1 MIDFELYKLFYTVA
15 KYGSLSK
22 AANELFISQPA
33 ASQSLRRLET
43 LLDTPLFDR
52 LNHGMKLSAQ
62 GGEIIF
68 DDVEQ
73 AVKLL
78 YGAQQKLAALKQN
91 ATGTIRIGASET
103 IFQYILSEKI
113 VMYNE
118 LFPQVKIDLI
128 SDVSPKIITLMKKNE
143 CDIGFLNLP
152 VVTDEDIVI
161 EKSIAFLNDIFI
173 AGERFSAL
181 KDKELSVKDLQ
192 KYPLL
197 LMEEHTVSREAVDH
211 YGTSHGVCFKPA
223 VEINSWG
230 FMKQLVA
237 NGMGI
242 GCIPREYSGNKL
254 ANGSIFEL
262 NVNPAMPVRS
272 VGMALPEKVNMTF
285 ALQSFINLFSE
296 NRDR

>member
-1 MIDFELYKLFYTVA
+1 MFYTVA
-15 KYGSLSK
+15 KHGSLSK
-22 AANELFISQPA
+22 AAEELFISQPA
-33 ASQSLRRLET
+33 ASQSIRRLEEQ
-43 LLDTPLFDR
+43 LDTPLFNR
-52 LNHGMKLSAQ
+52 FNHGMKLSAQ

-78 YGAQQKLAALKQN
+78 YGAEQKLAALKQN

-103 IFQYILSEKI
+103 IFQYILCEKI
-113 VMYNE
+113 VKYNE

-128 SDVSPKIITLMKKNE
+128 SDVSPKIISLIKNNM

-152 VVTDEDIVI
+152 IADDEDIVI

-173 AGERFSAL
+173 AGERFAEL
-181 KDKELSVKDLQ
+181 KGKELSVKDLQ

-197 LMEEHTVSREAVDH
+197 LMEEHTVARESIKR
-211 YGTSHGVCFKPA
+211 YGINHGVYFKPA
-223 VEINSWG
+223 VEVNSWG
-230 FMKQLVA
+230 FMRRLVM

-242 GCIPREYSGNKL
+242 GCIPREYSLNKL
-254 ANGSIFEL
+254 SDGSIFEL
-262 NVNPAMPVRS
+262 NIKPAMPVRS
-272 VGMALPEKVNMTF
+272 VGMALSQNVNMTF

-296 NRDR
+296 NRNQ

>member
-22 AANELFISQPA
+22 AAEELYISQPA
-33 ASQSLRRLET
+33 ASQSLRRLEEQ
-43 LLDTPLFDR
+43 LDTPLFNR
-52 LNHGMKLSAQ
+52 LHHGMELSAQ
-62 GGEIIF
+62 GGKIIF

-78 YGAQQKLAALKQN
+78 YGVEQKLAALKQN

-113 VMYNE
+113 VRYNE
-118 LFPQVKIDLI
+118 LFPEVKIELI
-128 SDVSPKIITLMKKNE
+128 SEVSPKIIALMKKNE

-152 VVTDEDIVI
+152 IATDGDIVI
-161 EKSIAFLNDIFI
+161 NKSIAFLNDIFI
-173 AGERFSAL
+173 AGERFSKL
-181 KDKELSVKDLQ
+181 KGKELGVKDLL

-197 LMEEHTVSREAVDH
+197 LMEEHTVSREAVNH
-211 YGTSHGVCFKPA
+211 YGISHGVEFKPA
-223 VEINSWG
+223 VEVNSWG
-230 FMKQLVA
+230 FMKNLVI

-242 GCIPREYSGNKL
+242 GCIPREYTLNKL
-254 ANGSIFEL
+254 LNGSLFEL
-262 NVNPAMPVRS
+262 NVAPSMPVRS

-296 NRDR
+296 TR